1 MIDILDPVLRLWR
14 GDGDLKENLQ
24 DLMPILEETGR
35 QIFTNGSITV
45 NLWPIILG
53 GIALGLCEYCFH
65 FPSKLSPLYCLIN
78 KLTFEKTTK
87 YIRTKGLLTLREIR
101 DLVK

>member
-1 MIDILDPVLRLWR
+1 M
-14 GDGDLKENLQ
+14 KENMQ

-53 GIALGLCEYCFH
+53 GIALGLCKYYVH
-65 FPSKLSPLYCLIN
+65 FLHIKLPIVQ
-78 KLTFEKTTK
+78 F
-87 YIRTKGLLTLREIR
+87 
-101 DLVK
+101 